1 VSAEKFW
8 FVLSWARSI
17 DGGERPRLKKCWPWT
32 FLDIHSRM
40 GKSRYIR
47 KSMAE
52 WKMYGATF
60 ICGGGGEHEIPR
72 NFVSF
77 YFDLF
82 DALLVPRPGCQGRES
97 HRNWSNEFIFQ
108 TNVSINLHRGEKSEN
123 IFILF
128 HRVNKKRNSKTSRIT
143 QTSALSSHLMPPPID
158 AW

>member
-1 VSAEKFW
+1 
-8 FVLSWARSI
+8 
-17 DGGERPRLKKCWPWT
+17 
-32 FLDIHSRM
+32 M

-60 ICGGGGEHEIPR
+60 IRGGGGEHEIPR

-108 TNVSINLHRGEKSEN
+108 TNLKSINLHRGEKSEN

-128 HRVNKKRNSKTSRIT
+128 HRVNEKRKSENV
-143 QTSALSSHLMPPPID
+143 
-158 AW
+158 

>member
-1 VSAEKFW
+1 
-8 FVLSWARSI
+8 
-17 DGGERPRLKKCWPWT
+17 
-32 FLDIHSRM
+32 
-40 GKSRYIR
+40 
-47 KSMAE
+47 
-52 WKMYGATF
+52 MYGATF

-143 QTSALSSHLMPPPID
+143 QTSALSSHLMPPHRRVIIWIISRKNYLKKGTSFPVKFCTRES
-158 AW
+158 